1 MQNSYQSKYNL
12 FQFKMTIW
20 RLQYTVQLSQER
32 FNKRTECEPS
42 QLVAAE
48 GIAVANAANKQCSTA
63 SSCLSV
69 NMAGGRMIGAAVQLV
84 YNNNNELIAQQG
96 EN

>member
-1 MQNSYQSKYNL
+1 MFETKLNHI
-12 FQFKMTIW
+12 T
-20 RLQYTVQLSQER
+20 
-32 FNKRTECEPS
+32 NKRTECEPS

-63 SSCLSV
+63 SLSV
-69 NMAGGRMIGAAVQLV
+69 NMVGGRMIGAAVQLV
-84 YNNNNELIAQQG
+84 FNNNNELIAQQG

>member
-1 MQNSYQSKYNL
+1 MSESKM
-12 FQFKMTIW
+12 KP
-20 RLQYTVQLSQER
+20 RLQAEELTGMIPLLR
-32 FNKRTECEPS
+32 DKRTECEPS

-63 SSCLSV
+63 SLSV

-84 YNNNNELIAQQG
+84 YNNNN
-96 EN
+96 

>member
-1 MQNSYQSKYNL
+1 MYFFSYLKIYPNSDPKL
-12 FQFKMTIW
+12 IH
-20 RLQYTVQLSQER
+20 R
-32 FNKRTECEPS
+32 NKRTECEPS

-63 SSCLSV
+63 SLSV

-84 YNNNNELIAQQG
+84 YNNNN
-96 EN
+96 

>member
-1 MQNSYQSKYNL
+1 MERGER
-12 FQFKMTIW
+12 
-20 RLQYTVQLSQER
+20 RLEAKRRDFGILDSIPYY
-32 FNKRTECEPS
+32 KRTECEPS

-48 GIAVANAANKQCSTA
+48 GIAVANAANKQCSTV
-63 SSCLSV
+63 SLSV

-84 YNNNNELIAQQG
+84 FNNNNELIAQQG

>member
-1 MQNSYQSKYNL
+1 MNL
-12 FQFKMTIW
+12 SRSSMFGRFQTD
-20 RLQYTVQLSQER
+20 
-32 FNKRTECEPS
+32 NKRTECEPS

-48 GIAVANAANKQCSTA
+48 GIANAANKQCSTA
-63 SSCLSV
+63 SLSV

-84 YNNNNELIAQQG
+84 FNNNNELIAQQG

>member
-1 MQNSYQSKYNL
+1 MSL
-12 FQFKMTIW
+12 
-20 RLQYTVQLSQER
+20 L
-32 FNKRTECEPS
+32 NKRTECEPS

-63 SSCLSV
+63 SLSV

-84 YNNNNELIAQQG
+84 YNNNN
-96 EN
+96 